1 MECLYCGKTLIGFTR
16 RQYCNNTHK
25 ELGRE
30 RDAELL
36 VQRLKDS
43 FDLGSTP
50 KAPAPLL
57 EKATTIEPSES
68 PAEPERPVELERRFE
83 QSPAEEPVTAED
95 AAEGPASAVFV
106 ALCGLEAGIR
116 DHSRTEA
123 GPLPFYSPP
132 ADTPASSL
140 ELLPAIGRA
149 SPRLRNPNFQSLFGA
164 QISSDDNSKSAT
176 SRDRSRATGK
186 KVPIRP
192 RRFDFPPYR
201 VDARTSQSFAPLQE
215 PLAARRLGA
224 SDPVYEMR
232 LLAFHARHGG
242 QQFPPARNRE
252 MLPVRLARPVQQ
264 PGPSIPTLR
273 PVGLDRTRGWTPRS
287 SFRTLAVGQVLPFEA
302 GSACLLESNAS
313 RRLLPLQLVSRPA
326 LLAARAWL
334 VRQQSFARMQE
345 AMAASRLGASDPV
358 YEMRLLVFH
367 GRHAGQQF
375 PPARDREILA
385 VRLARP
391 VQQPSASI
399 PTLRPV
405 GLDRTGGWTLQSS
418 FRTLAAGQVL
428 PFEASSGPSLER
440 LVSRPALLAGSRP
453 AVSDR
458 VYEMRLLASHGRHA
472 GQQFQILPVPMARPA
487 QQPGASIPT
496 LWPVALDRTGG
507 WKPQSNFR
515 TLAVGHILPFEAGSA
530 PSMESNASRRLV
542 PLQLVSR
549 PALLEAMERSAGPKS
564 LSQPLS
570 ACGFRG
576 MDPESA
582 PQPAAMHAVATAIS
596 SKLAIPALSNCS
608 FQTLASVRS
617 GVAIERTATLPS
629 TDSPRNKI
637 RGKVRLARPTKLKLS
652 DLKTHAGTIDAFV
665 KPEYRPSYLLSVSAA
680 SCQLLPMALQRRTT
694 PTKPVIVPHPK
705 IIQANVPC
713 FAIIQLETILR
724 IDPSS
729 TPFVVSRREVAELP
743 EVAFRAISDGQLAR
757 TRATAETRPFS
768 ERPAKRW
775 MIQQVRLRTQ
785 ALQAGQAYKFS
796 ILPLASK
803 REQTQSPAHAASQPA
818 VNQPMPVRRRPA
830 GPLYVRMRRRSVT
843 PVRYASTPTPLDVI
857 AILQPESPAILAGR
871 AVPALA
877 NFGFR
882 TMTAGTPSEN
892 FAISQDR
899 CLGGDNPAPYSV
911 ATARFRPSSLARRF
925 PAWAPGWRL
934 RDNRTNVL
942 SAAPTLVRKPA
953 WARPTMKPATSL
965 SGRQADGAAVQMHSV
980 PAKAAGTG
988 QTRTATMPAEGRRL
1002 RWVTEKMP
1010 WAP

>member
-302 GSACLLESNAS
+302 G
-313 RRLLPLQLVSRPA
+313 
-326 LLAARAWL
+326 
-334 VRQQSFARMQE
+334 
-345 AMAASRLGASDPV
+345 
-358 YEMRLLVFH
+358 
-367 GRHAGQQF
+367 
-375 PPARDREILA
+375 
-385 VRLARP
+385 
-391 VQQPSASI
+391 
-399 PTLRPV
+399 
-405 GLDRTGGWTLQSS
+405 
-418 FRTLAAGQVL
+418 
-428 PFEASSGPSLER
+428 SGPSLER

-857 AILQPESPAILAGR
+857 AILQPEPPAILAGR
-871 AVPALA
+871 AMPALT

-925 PAWAPGWRL
+925 PAWTPGWRL